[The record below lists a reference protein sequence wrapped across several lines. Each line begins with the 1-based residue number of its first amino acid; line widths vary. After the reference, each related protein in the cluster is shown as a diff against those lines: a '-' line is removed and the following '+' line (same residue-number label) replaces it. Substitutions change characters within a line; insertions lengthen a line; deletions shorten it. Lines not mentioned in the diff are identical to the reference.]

1 MLPKMLVQGC
11 LRYQQRR
18 AVILAVMR
26 TAQVT
31 GDEASEQVLDEVF
44 SRFCIGK

>member
-1 MLPKMLVQGC
+1 LQSWKCQHQRTACGQAC
-11 LRYQQRR
+11 QLRCG
-18 AVILAVMR
+18 
-26 TAQVT
+26 AQVT

>member
-1 MLPKMLVQGC
+1 VSVDFSEQ
-11 LRYQQRR
+11 R
-18 AVILAVMR
+18 AVRRVDCACG
-26 TAQVT
+26 AQVT